1 VSEGQNATFTVTA
14 PHGPVSHPITVH
26 YSISGTAQNGSDYT
40 LSGTFGQVTIQT
52 GQSSATVILHAV
64 VDHHNE
70 NSETAIMT
78 LTSGT
83 GYTVPS
89 NFKKATVTIP
99 TNHT

>member
-1 VSEGQNATFTVTA
+1 MKKKSATQSAFFNPRVLI
-14 PHGPVSHPITVH
+14 GLVLCS
-26 YSISGTAQNGSDYT
+26 
-40 LSGTFGQVTIQT
+40 